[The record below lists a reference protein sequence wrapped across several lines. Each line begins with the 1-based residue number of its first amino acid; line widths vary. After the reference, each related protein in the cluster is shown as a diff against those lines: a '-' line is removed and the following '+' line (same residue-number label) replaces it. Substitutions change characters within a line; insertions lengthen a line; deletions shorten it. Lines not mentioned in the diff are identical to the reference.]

1 MITVTVK
8 DRVPPRFTD
17 TYVVRIKFMSGDA
30 DAYETR
36 ETRIKELHKVERVA
50 EFLTALSDKKYWYDC
65 DMKRLEERASWH
77 ELPCAWVVD
86 HFHDWRTKP
95 AAGCEPLIEW
105 GRDSTSDGQCYASL
119 DTWSIAYYDAQ
130 GNEFACTVSST

>member
-1 MITVTVK
+1 
-8 DRVPPRFTD
+8 VPPRFTD

-50 EFLTALSDKKYWYDC
+50 EFLTALDDAKYRYDC
-65 DMKRLEERASWH
+65 DTRRLENDTWRD
-77 ELPCAWVVD
+77 LPCAWVID
-86 HFHDWRTKP
+86 HFHDWRKRPDADIT
-95 AAGCEPLIEW
+95 PLIEW

-119 DTWSIAYYDAQ
+119 DAWSIAYYDAQ
-130 GNEFACTVSST
+130 GNEFACAVSST